1 MLSEIRLSGK
11 HGGSLFFFLIPV
23 VPAPFYT
30 ILILSHVVQL
40 KHATSGYNPHGHGA
54 VPKTL
59 IIDTVPRM
67 L

>member
-1 MLSEIRLSGK
+1 MEALF
-11 HGGSLFFFLIPV
+11 FFFLIPV